1 MIACKFFNDH
11 RKICWW
17 ANEKKS
23 HIDIIS
29 VTFVPRG
36 GWCVFFEDKESSK
49 NIIKEDYDDTDDK
62 ISYNEIVNG

>member
-11 RKICWW
+11 RKVCWW
-17 ANEKKS
+17 ANQKKS

-36 GWCVFFEDKESSK
+36 GWCVFYKENSK
-49 NIIKEDYDDTDDK
+49 NKEDIELAIRTT
-62 ISYNEIVNG
+62 NG

>member
-11 RKICWW
+11 RKVCWW

-29 VTFVPRG
+29 VTFVPKG
-36 GWCVFFEDKESSK
+36 GWCVFYKENSK
-49 NIIKEDYDDTDDK
+49 NKEDIKLAIKTM
-62 ISYNEIVNG
+62 ER